1 MKENSTI
8 AAIATALSP
17 AGISIIRI
25 SGPQALDVIDRIY
38 RTKKEVESIKKGAFA
53 AAASSSA
60 KKLSNAPTH
69 TIHYGYICDE
79 NEVIDEVMVSIMK
92 GPRSFTAEDTVEIN
106 CHGGILVTRRVLDC
120 VFKNG
125 AAPAQPGE
133 FTKRAFLNGR
143 IDLSQAEAVME
154 LISAK
159 NRFAIDASLEQLSG
173 KIKNRIQDLRNTLL
187 DEIAYIEAALDDP
200 EHISL
205 EGYTQGLTE
214 RVQKIRLAAKKMADS
229 FDNGKVL
236 TEGIRTVIVGK
247 PNAGKSS
254 LLNALSGRQRAI
266 VTEIAGTTRD
276 TLEEQIMLGD
286 LSLILVDTAGIRD
299 TSDVVEKIG
308 VEKAREAAAKADLL
322 IYVADSSR
330 NLDEDDHKIMEL
342 LKNKKSI
349 ILLNKSDLSSVIQ
362 PQDLKAAG
370 VDAPVLWISAAN
382 EDGLDVL
389 EQTIH
394 DMFEQGMIAGNDEVV
409 ITNARQKT
417 CLLNACESLR
427 LAEEG
432 IENGMPEDMLTIDM
446 MDAYTSLGEVIGEE
460 IEEDLVNRI
469 FAKFCMGK

>member
-25 SGPQALDVIDRIY
+25 SGPKALDVIDRIY
-38 RTKKEVESIKKGAFA
+38 RTKKEVDSIKKGAFA
-53 AAASSSA
+53 LTSSSSA

-173 KIKNRIQDLRNTLL
+173 KIKNRIQDLRSTLL

-205 EGYTQGLTE
+205 EGYTEGLTE
-214 RVQKIRLAAKKMADS
+214 RVQKIRATVKKMADS

-330 NLDEDDHKIMEL
+330 KIMEL

-362 PQDLKAAG
+362 PKDLKAAG

-382 EDGLDVL
+382 EDGLDAL
-389 EQTIH
+389 EQTIR

>member
-1 MKENSTI
+1 MQNDTI
-8 AAIATALSP
+8 AAIATAMSP
-17 AGISIIRI
+17 SGIGIIRI
-25 SGPQALDVIDRIY
+25 SGDDALSVIDRIY
-38 RTKKEVESIKKGAFA
+38 KSKNNKKKI
-53 AAASSSA
+53 SA
-60 KKLSNAPTH
+60 CQSH
-69 TIHYGYICDE
+69 TIHYGFIYDGDE
-79 NEVIDEVMVSIMK
+79 KIDEVMVLLMK
-92 GPRSFTAEDTVEIN
+92 APNTYTREDTVEID
-106 CHGGILVTRRVLDC
+106 CHGGVYVMKRVLEA
-120 VFKNG
+120 VIKNG
-125 AAPAQPGE
+125 ARPAEPGE

-143 IDLSQAEAVME
+143 IDLSQAESVIDVINSKNDFALKSSLSQLGGAV
-154 LISAK
+154 LGSI
-159 NRFAIDASLEQLSG
+159 RQIREQL
-173 KIKNRIQDLRNTLL
+173 LH
-187 DEIAYIEAALDDP
+187 EIAFIESALDDP

-205 EGYTQGLTE
+205 DGYPQKLRAIVDNEYVDIDGLLKT
-214 RVQKIRLAAKKMADS
+214 S
-229 FDNGKVL
+229 DNGRILK
-236 TEGIRTVIVGK
+236 EGINTVIIGK

-330 NLDEDDHKIMEL
+330 NLDEDDHKIMQL

-362 PQDLKAAG
+362 PKDLKAAG

-382 EDGLDVL
+382 EDGLDAL
-389 EQTIH
+389 EQTIR

-417 CLLNACESLR
+417 CLYVSAMTQS
-427 LAEEG
+427 
-432 IENGMPEDMLTIDM
+432 P
-446 MDAYTSLGEVIGEE
+446 AYQ
-460 IEEDLVNRI
+460 
-469 FAKFCMGK
+469 KK